1 MKFTP
6 GQPGGGGQVLP
17 DGQYP
22 FEVTDAQEK
31 VSESSGNDM
40 LAVTHK
46 IKDGPTVYDYLVL
59 NSDAAWKLTNFLAS
73 IGYPIKPGQPI
84 DFEPDELLGKRG
96 ECILY
101 TDTYQGKKRNKVAD
115 YVTVISGP
123 GASGSAPAANPP
135 KDKWR

>member
-1 MKFTP
+1 MQFTP
-6 GQPGGGGQVLP
+6 SQPGGGLVLP

-22 FEVTDAQEK
+22 FETINAEEK

-40 LAVTHK
+40 LAVTLK
-46 IKDGPTVYDYLVL
+46 IKDGPTVYDYLVA
-59 NSDAAWKLTNFLAS
+59 NGDAIWKLTNFLAA
-73 IGYPIKPGQPI
+73 IGYPFKPGQPLA
-84 DFEPDELLGKRG
+84 FAPDEVVGRKG

-115 YVTVISGP
+115 YVVVISGLS
-123 GASGSAPAANPP
+123 ASGSAPAADSP